1 MDLILSKTS
10 MITINSGH
18 LQYHLVVHI
27 LRVIRP
33 VFEIKS
39 EKRSLAVHWMDIILL
54 KFLNPNRRP
63 VRFMC
68 SWFILIW
75 LKTLFLEYNFSSGR
89 AVDFLVR
96 PKIELGFQISMRPI
110 ADQPTNLLSSSSPH
124 HQHHR
129 FTMFIQLVSTLMM
142 MMTMMMMMRQCV
154 TVPKML
160 DDTDTDTYFR
170 Y

>member
-1 MDLILSKTS
+1 M
-10 MITINSGH
+10 
-18 LQYHLVVHI
+18 VHI

-39 EKRSLAVHWMDIILL
+39 EKRSLAVHWMDIIHL

-75 LKTLFLEYNFSSGR
+75 LKTLFLEYNLSSGR

-142 MMTMMMMMRQCV
+142 MMTMIMMMRDSRTKHEFCPQ
-154 TVPKML
+154 
-160 DDTDTDTYFR
+160 DDNQSISTA
-170 Y
+170 